1 MKLQFRETSRTQ
13 PDPFIFFDEGK
24 YYLYVTAIDGIEAYS
39 ADGVFGQWEYEGVV
53 TRLDG
58 EGTQF
63 WAPSIIKYEGKYYL
77 YFSFE
82 RGEARQFLNVTCA
95 DSPLGPFGHEKQL
108 YPYFSIDSHVVKTD
122 KGLFLWYAKN
132 ERKGER
138 IGTRVFVDRLLD
150 PYTPL
155 GEPVEKIVP
164 TFDEEIYT
172 PSYSEDFRW
181 HTIEGPF
188 WFEHDGWQYVM
199 YSGGCYQDDTYHIG
213 YAAAKTTEQDL
224 TQVEYTKATDN
235 GKFLPVLIKN
245 EIEEGTGHHSVI
257 RLGNSFYA
265 IYHAR
270 DYDADKTSEARTA
283 RVCQLLVADGV
294 ILAKRI

>member
-1 MKLQFRETSRTQ
+1 MVKLNKKDF
-13 PDPFIFFDEGK
+13 
-24 YYLYVTAIDGIEAYS
+24 
-39 ADGVFGQWEYEGVV
+39 
-53 TRLDG
+53 
-58 EGTQF
+58 
-63 WAPSIIKYEGKYYL
+63 
-77 YFSFE
+77 
-82 RGEARQFLNVTCA
+82 N
-95 DSPLGPFGHEKQL
+95 
-108 YPYFSIDSHVVKTD
+108 
-122 KGLFLWYAKN
+122 
-132 ERKGER
+132 
-138 IGTRVFVDRLLD
+138 
-150 PYTPL
+150 
-155 GEPVEKIVP
+155 EKI
-164 TFDEEIYT
+164 FSRINNLISDYELIK
-172 PSYSEDFRW
+172 
-181 HTIEGPF
+181 EG
-188 WFEHDGWQYVM
+188 ELIAVALSGWQYVM

-270 DYDADKTSEARTA
+270 DYDADKTREARTA